1 MEETFA
7 LADGREVTVRWVNGP
22 PYLSVA
28 ETKTSKARREA
39 AAAAASEAAVP
50 PAAKPKLTGLFRDNP
65 KTPEGKYLVL
75 RRDGTVPPWP
85 SFVLGGA
92 DPHAAVALRAYA
104 DSIANDPDADTQFVA
119 RLRQWAD
126 EMDGWRRD
134 HGPGDPTR
142 GPHRKD
148 ALWVVELMRR
158 GLSA

>member
-1 MEETFA
+1 MPLEETFF
-7 LADGREVTVRWVNGP
+7 LADGRDLTVRWVNGP
-22 PYLSVA
+22 PYLSVT
-28 ETKTSKARREA
+28 ETKASVARREA
-39 AAAAASEAAVP
+39 ASVH
-50 PAAKPKLTGLFRDNP
+50 PADKPKLTGLFRDNP

-104 DSIANDPDADTQFVA
+104 DSIANDPDADTEFVA

-126 EMDGWRRD
+126 EMDGWRKD

-142 GPHRKD
+142 GQHRKD
-148 ALWVVELMRR
+148 VPWVVEMMRQ

>member
-1 MEETFA
+1 MDE
-7 LADGREVTVRWVNGP
+7 
-22 PYLSVA
+22 
-28 ETKTSKARREA
+28 
-39 AAAAASEAAVP
+39 
-50 PAAKPKLTGLFRDNP
+50 KPRLTGLFRDNA

-92 DPHAAVALRAYA
+92 DPHAPVALRAYA
-104 DSIANDPDADTQFVA
+104 DSIANDPDADTEFVA

-126 EMDGWRRD
+126 EMDGWRRE

-148 ALWVVELMRR
+148 APWVVELMRR